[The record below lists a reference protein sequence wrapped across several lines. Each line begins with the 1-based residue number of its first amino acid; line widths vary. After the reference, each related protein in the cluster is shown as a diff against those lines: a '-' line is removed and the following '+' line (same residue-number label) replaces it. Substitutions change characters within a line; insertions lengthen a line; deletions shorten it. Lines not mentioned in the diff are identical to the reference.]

1 MNICDSYVVTRPSRF
16 TLHSKPFKT
25 KKVKIQ
31 LPGSGSGCDGWRG
44 IVLCVLFLPSE
55 RCQYSINEI
64 EVDSIKV
71 DGCQMSEKAF
81 LGNRFLARNLL

>member
-1 MNICDSYVVTRPSRF
+1 MVVTLS
-16 TLHSKPFKT
+16 LVHLASHSILNPFKA

-31 LPGSGSGCDGWRG
+31 FSGSGSGSGFDGWRG

-81 LGNRFLARNLL
+81 LGNRFWRGKP